1 MITTRLGVS
10 EAIREKRPQCALVT
24 FPALPVVF
32 TTEDIAVSGGICFE
46 EMLNGD
52 ENLNMGRAVQ
62 SSISISLINDN
73 GLLHGFDYSKEF
85 DASIGVELLED
96 FAYGNTTVSG
106 ATLAVLA
113 GSDESI
119 LRIEASESSTS
130 IYANGTAYS
139 VGGNPLSLVVI
150 DGKLYVIGVG
160 GVVLRVYTVN
170 ASSLSA
176 TSIPSFCDFMK
187 DKFAKWAD
195 ARKCVY
201 YGNDGTVRECRVEN
215 GQIFFD
221 LYQCIPLGRFICDRP
236 DKTKSQIVNLSGV
249 DLMRRF
255 EKPAVG
261 WFDQISDLY
270 PMTLGHMFE
279 SLCEYCGIEVGD
291 ASSALNMDRQ
301 FDVAPLDNN
310 VSTCRDVLAWIAE
323 AACCYARMSRNGQCD
338 LVWFSRV
345 DYTLAKDDYFSIDV
359 AEYEVEAI
367 SKVHARVTQDDAGV
381 VVGDGENGYDIIDNP
396 YLSGTL
402 EEALP
407 WVTNIYNRL
416 TAFDKYSPV
425 AVSCEGNWALC
436 CGDIIVVETTEGNT
450 QVPIFSQIINW
461 SGNAKAEIQSTGERV
476 RGVMTAQNR
485 EKLINGRQYLAIK
498 KSVDGLE
505 AVAVKQGEEF
515 RSAAVSLTY
524 NGIEM
529 NTDKNGS
536 ISASV
541 DGVTRLLIDE
551 NGVRAPLVTSEE
563 VRIANG
569 DKYTVL
575 ARGATSGDLW
585 KGSIQESLDALP
597 KYLTQDTT
605 LTVPAGTYAED
616 VVIKGFM
623 GSKLKVLLSA
633 GVTINGT
640 VNMSNCMDVELFS
653 DYLGNAFI
661 YPRTAGYTVIG
672 IYNCQAALLR
682 GLYISGYRG
691 RTASVPGSTIGVEVY
706 CSNAR
711 IYYDCIEY
719 TSNYAYY
726 QDRGTFYMENVIG
739 GSEGSDAAT
748 NANLG
753 YGVRAFNGAHG
764 AIYGRCPLSVNGFG
778 AALATL
784 VTSSA
789 APTAGGMKY
798 VAPTEFTKS
807 FAISKHCTYVF
818 GDKRIRDDQSTWIS
832 QGRYGEYEVASHNN
846 YWRLGAMWF
855 ADAASALAGKTIKSA
870 KLKIRRGT
878 GGTSGAVD
886 VYLYKVELTES
897 NYSSTTKPVYPT
909 GTTKIG
915 TLAREAWGEFDV
927 TNELM
932 NAIKAG
938 YALCVYQP
946 RKSYSGSYSSEY
958 ATFYGKGTSYEP
970 VLIVTYEE
978 PTTEPVAS
986 AVAGKA
992 LVGQIKVGEV

>member
-10 EAIREKRPQCALVT
+10 EAIREKKPQCALVT

-119 LRIEASESSTS
+119 LRIEANESSTS

-139 VGGNPLSLVVI
+139 VGGNPLSLAVI

-279 SLCEYCGIEVGD
+279 SLCEYCGIEDGD

-323 AACCYARMSRNGQCD
+323 AACCYARMSRNGKCD
-338 LVWFSRV
+338 LVWFSRA
-345 DYTLAKDDYFSIDV
+345 DYTLTKEDYFSIDV

-402 EEALP
+402 DEALP

-416 TAFDKYSPV
+416 VAFNKYSPV

-450 QVPIFSQIINW
+450 QVPIFSQTINW

-485 EKLINGRQYLAIK
+485 EKLINGRQYLDIK
-498 KSVDGLE
+498 KSVDGLQ

-515 RSAAVSLTY
+515 RSVAVSITY

-529 NTDKNGS
+529 NTDENGS
-536 ISASV
+536 ISAAV
-541 DGVTRLLIDE
+541 DDVTRLLINKD
-551 NGVRAPLVTSEE
+551 GVRAPLVTTEE
-563 VRIANG
+563 LRVPNG
-569 DKYTVL
+569 DKYTVI
-575 ARGATSGDLW
+575 AKSANSSESTW
-585 KGSIQESLDALP
+585 KGSIQESIDALP
-597 KYLTQDTT
+597 KYLTKDTDIT
-605 LTVPAGTYAED
+605 IPAGTYQEEVTVRGFYGSRLRITFAKGATLEGRLNVYNCSH
-616 VVIKGFM
+616 VVLRSSTSGDGYIYPTSG
-623 GSKLKVLLSA
+623 GD
-633 GVTINGT
+633 GT
-640 VNMSNCMDVELFS
+640 VNFYAVTRAEVSNM
-653 DYLGNAFI
+653 
-661 YPRTAGYTVIG
+661 
-672 IYNCQAALLR
+672 
-682 GLYISGYRG
+682 YISGYRG
-691 RTASVPGSTIGVEVY
+691 RTTAD
-706 CSNAR
+706 N
-711 IYYDCIEY
+711 
-719 TSNYAYY
+719 
-726 QDRGTFYMENVIG
+726 
-739 GSEGSDAAT
+739 GSDIALYLNSCHALVRNCCLDYANKGLSTNYSVVFAEDNFGGASGTSPYT
-748 NANLG
+748 NANLRHG
-753 YGVRAFNGAHG
+753 IYASSGSHVFLVGDYPMGGDGDYNTYRGV
-764 AIYGRCPLSVNGFG
+764 LSTFSLGEAKPGGFDYNPP
-778 AALATL
+778 
-784 VTSSA
+784 SE
-789 APTAGGMKY
+789 Y
-798 VAPTEFTKS
+798 TKS
-807 FAISKHCTYVF
+807 FTISKHCTYKYNT
-818 GDKRIRDDQSTWIS
+818 GRIRDDQSTSFS
-832 QGRYGEYEVASHNN
+832 QGRYGTYSVGTND
-846 YWRLGAMWF
+846 WRIGAMWF
-855 ADAASALAGKTIKSA
+855 TDAVTALAGKTVKSA

-878 GGTSGAVD
+878 GGFSSAVG
-886 VYLYKVELTES
+886 VYLGTVALVES
-897 NYSSTTKPVYPT
+897 NFATTTTPKFTQASTYP
-909 GTTKIG
+909 IG
-915 TLAREAWGEFDV
+915 TLKRDVEAEYDV
-927 TNELM
+927 TALM
-932 NAIKAG
+932 NAVQQG
-938 YALCVYQP
+938 YAIAVYEKP
-946 RKSYSGSYSSEY
+946 SSYSGDWSPAYT
-958 ATFYGKGTSYEP
+958 TFYGKGSSYEP
-970 VLIVTYEE
+970 VLTVTYED
-978 PTTEPVAS
+978 PNAAPVAV
-986 AVAGKA
+986 AVVGKA
-992 LVGQIKVGEV
+992 LVGQVKVGEV